1 MQVRNAIVAVTV
13 AAFALT
19 LSACSSDS
27 TPTPTGPG
35 SPAPTAAPTAAPT
48 DAPTEPG
55 TPAGEIRPL
64 QDGFSLDNVANTLR
78 SGFPSFADKSNDEI
92 VTILNAGCDGIDA
105 KGTPQAG
112 ADAIQAY
119 GIEVYDAAFS
129 LTASISLYCPEYAAF
144 LKGDGT
150 ANG

>member
-13 AAFALT
+13 AAVGLT
-19 LSACSSDS
+19 LAACSSDA
-27 TPTPTGPG
+27 TPTSPG
-35 SPAPTAAPTAAPT
+35 TSHSPSA
-48 DAPTEPG
+48 APTEPG
-55 TPAGEIRPL
+55 APAGQIRPV
-64 QDGFSLDNVANTLR
+64 QEGFSLENVAQTLR
-78 SGFPSFADKSNDEI
+78 TGFPSFAQKSDDEI
-92 VTILNAGCDGIDA
+92 AAILNAGCDGIDA

-129 LTASISLYCPEYAAF
+129 LTASISLYCPEYSAF
-144 LKGDGT
+144 LKGGGT